1 MKENRLKRLFAD
13 GDVAIGSMVME
24 FDTTG
29 ISRIAAAAGADYLIF
44 DQEHTGW
51 TAERMRTLMG
61 TCRADDVVPIVRVPD
76 TQYHLVAQTLD
87 TGAMGIMAP
96 MVESAEEAEL
106 LVTSAKYPPRGRRGF
121 GIVYSDAMEGDL
133 VETMT
138 SVNRELLI
146 ITQIESVAG
155 LEALDGIAATDGV
168 DMLFIGPYDLTISL
182 GVPGEFTHASYLD
195 AVQQV
200 VNTCRKHERV
210 AGTFVGGVDDGVRAA
225 EQGFQCL
232 MYANDVF
239 LYTRALGE
247 GVEGIR
253 AQLKSG

>member
-1 MKENRLKRLFAD
+1 MRSNRLRRLFAD

-44 DQEHTGW
+44 DREHTGW
-51 TAERMRTLMG
+51 TAERMRMLMG
-61 TCRADDVVPIVRVPD
+61 TSRADAVVPIVRVPE

-96 MVESAEEAEL
+96 MVESVEEAEL
-106 LVTSAKYPPRGRRGF
+106 LVSSAKYPPRGKRGF
-121 GIVYSDAMEGDL
+121 GIVYSDAMESDL
-133 VETMT
+133 AETMA
-138 SVNRELLI
+138 SANREMLLI
-146 ITQIESVAG
+146 AQIESVAG
-155 LEALDGIAATDGV
+155 LEAMDGIAAIDGI

-182 GVPGEFTHASYLD
+182 GVPGEFAHASYLD
-195 AVQQV
+195 AVQNV
-200 VNTCRKHERV
+200 VDTCRKHKKV
-210 AGTFVGGVDDGVRAA
+210 AGTFVGGVEAGVDAA

-239 LYTRALGE
+239 LYTRALSE
-247 GVEGIR
+247 GVDGIR
-253 AQLKSG
+253 AKLDSA